1 MKKIGAFFSSV
12 MMTSLLLAGCGGA
25 TESDVNESSESSEP
39 TESSDTT
46 AEVTEELTE
55 IKQIT
60 SWFAQPD
67 HGGQYAALA
76 KGFYEEAGLEM
87 TIESGGPQVSAVQIV
102 ASGEA
107 DFGMAPADALIA
119 ARDQGIPVVG
129 LAAILQSNPQI
140 LLFHKDTPISDFPDL
155 DGRTVYVAPG
165 VMYWEYIQS
174 AYNLNVDEMAFTG
187 QFGPFIADDEAVS
200 QAFVTTAPY
209 NLAQEGIDVDYLFID
224 DSGYETY
231 ANVLFTT
238 EDYIEENYD
247 TVRAYIEASLKGWDY
262 YKTNYDEINPVIQE
276 ANPDYDL
283 EAMAYGSE
291 ALIDLIYGSDAAE
304 HGVGYMSEQKWS
316 KLLAQLKDIGVVESD
331 IDVNELFT
339 TEFLPNE

>member
-1 MKKIGAFFSSV
+1 MRKIGTLVGSV
-12 MMTSLLLAGCGGA
+12 IMTSLLLAGCGG
-25 TESDVNESSESSEP
+25 SNESGAVDTGESTSSE
-39 TESSDTT
+39 
-46 AEVTEELTE
+46 VKGELTD

-76 KGFYEEAGLEM
+76 KGYYEDAGLEM
-87 TIESGGPQVSAVQIV
+87 IIEPGGPQVSAVQIV

-129 LAAILQSNPQI
+129 VAAILQTNPQI
-140 LLFHKDTPISDFPDL
+140 LLHHKDEPIDDFSDL

-165 VMYWEYIQS
+165 VMYWEYIQD
-174 AYNLNVDEMAFTG
+174 AYHLENVNEMAFTG
-187 QFGPFIADDEAVS
+187 QFGPFISDKTSVS

-209 NLAQEGIDVDYLFID
+209 NLAQEGIDVDYLMIN

-238 EDYIEENYD
+238 EDYIEENYE
-247 TVRAYIEASLKGWDY
+247 TVQAYVEASLKGWDY
-262 YKTNYDEINPVIQE
+262 YKTNYEEINHVIQE

-283 EAMAYGSE
+283 EAMKYGSE

-304 HGVGYMSEQKWS
+304 NGVGYMTEEKWS
-316 KLLAQLKDIGVVESD
+316 KLLEQLKEIGVVETD
-331 IDVNELFT
+331 IEVEDLFT
-339 TEFLPNE
+339 TEFLPGNE

>member
-1 MKKIGAFFSSV
+1 MKKIGALISLGMMFSFMLS
-12 MMTSLLLAGCGGA
+12 GCGGA
-25 TESDVNESSESSEP
+25 AESDVPESIESRE
-39 TESSDTT
+39 TN
-46 AEVTEELTE
+46 AEASEELTE

-76 KGFYEEAGLEM
+76 KGFYEEAGLDM

-140 LLFHKDTPISDFPDL
+140 LLFHKDTPINDFSDL

-165 VMYWEYIQS
+165 VMYWEYIQN
-174 AYNLNVDEMAFTG
+174 AYNLNDVQEMAFTG
-187 QFGPFIADDEAVS
+187 QFGPFIADEESVS

-209 NLAQEGIDVDYLFID
+209 NLAQEGVEVDYLFID

-238 EDYIEENYD
+238 EDYIEENYE
-247 TVRAYIEASLKGWDY
+247 TVKAYIEASLQGWDY

-304 HGVGYMSEQKWS
+304 HGVGYMSEGKWS
-316 KLLAQLKDIGVVESD
+316 KLLNQLKDIGIVESN
-331 IDVNELFT
+331 IDVTDLFT